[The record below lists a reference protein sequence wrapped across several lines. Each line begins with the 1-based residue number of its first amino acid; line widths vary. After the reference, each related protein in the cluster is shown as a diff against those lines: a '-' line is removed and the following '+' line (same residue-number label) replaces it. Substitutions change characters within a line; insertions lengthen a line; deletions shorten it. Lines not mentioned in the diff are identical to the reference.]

1 MPTETGER
9 LALLFPGQGAHD
21 VKMLEGVRGLP
32 AFRERYELVA
42 ATLGSSPLDEIAAGN
57 QTYLNQNRVTALLT
71 LLVSSLSLDA
81 FREKTGRHA
90 DFVAGYSV
98 GQWTALYAAGA
109 LSFEELVAVVAR
121 RSALM
126 DSCFVDTPGAMLAV
140 IGLRSEALEELCAR
154 LRDES
159 HPVWVSNYNCVGQYT
174 LAGTATAIAAAE
186 TAVAELKPRK
196 TARVPVSGA
205 WHSPLLEAAHAHF
218 KAYLGDVPLAP
229 VRMPVIDNV
238 TGDVLPAERTALDTQ
253 LARHLDHPVLWETGM
268 RTLLERGARRFVEIG
283 YGNVLTKFGFF
294 IDRSVEHQAFYVS

>member
-1 MPTETGER
+1 V

-21 VKMLEGVRGLP
+21 VKMLDGVRGLP

-42 ATLGSSPLDEIAAGN
+42 STLGSSPLDEIATGN
-57 QTYLNQNRVTALLT
+57 AAYLNQNRVTALLT
-71 LLVSSLSLDA
+71 LLVSSLSLDLYQ
-81 FREKTGRHA
+81 EKTGSRA
-90 DFVAGYSV
+90 DLVAGYSV

-109 LSFEELVAVVAR
+109 LSFDELVAVVAR

-126 DSCFVDTPGAMLAV
+126 DECFVDTPGAMLAV

-154 LRDES
+154 LRDDS

-186 TAVAELKPRK
+186 AAVAELKPRK
-196 TARVPVSGA
+196 AARVPVSGA

-218 KAYLGDVPLAP
+218 KAYLADVPLAP
-229 VRMPVIDNV
+229 ARVPVIDNV
-238 TGDVLPAERTALDTQ
+238 TGDVLPSDRPPLDTQ
-253 LARHLDHPVLWETGM
+253 LARHLDHPVLWEKGIK
-268 RTLLERGARRFVEIG
+268 TLLERGARRFVEIG